1 MNIEHLTQQ
10 RKVSFWR
17 DGVLFM
23 KNIVQNE
30 ELGSDCLAWAWF
42 IQTGIMGRSRKARI
56 ANVVLNR

>member
-17 DGVLFM
+17 DGVLSM
-23 KNIVQNE
+23 KSIVQNE

-42 IQTGIMGRSRKARI
+42 IQTGIMGRSYKP
-56 ANVVLNR
+56 VFQM

>member
-42 IQTGIMGRSRKARI
+42 IQTGIMGRSYKP
-56 ANVVLNR
+56 VFQM

>member
-30 ELGSDCLAWAWF
+30 ELGSDCLALAWLSHA
-42 IQTGIMGRSRKARI
+42 GIMGRSQKPAFQ
-56 ANVVLNR
+56 VWC